1 MPGSRFV
8 AGLEPTPVV
17 RSGQP
22 RTHTRNCGIQSAH
35 QSLITDVLQVPLPPV
50 RDYLLKPP
58 VEAVVLVRPGARDV
72 AGFSLIWRE
81 GFAHMTDTIC
91 DTKLSFGRVEIRTGV
106 GRRRRWTALEKG
118 RIVAEALNAG
128 VPVAEIARRHDM
140 SSQHLF
146 SWIRAA
152 KEGRLALPADEVAVF
167 VPIVTAATEVTKAP
181 KAAPSTPI
189 EIGIKDFVVR
199 VVPGIDMGL
208 LFDVLRAVKA
218 AA

>member
-1 MPGSRFV
+1 
-8 AGLEPTPVV
+8 
-17 RSGQP
+17 
-22 RTHTRNCGIQSAH
+22 
-35 QSLITDVLQVPLPPV
+35 
-50 RDYLLKPP
+50 
-58 VEAVVLVRPGARDV
+58 
-72 AGFSLIWRE
+72 
-81 GFAHMTDTIC
+81 MTDTIC

-167 VPIVTAATEVTKAP
+167 VPIVTAATDVTKAP

-199 VVPGIDMGL
+199 AVPGIDMRL